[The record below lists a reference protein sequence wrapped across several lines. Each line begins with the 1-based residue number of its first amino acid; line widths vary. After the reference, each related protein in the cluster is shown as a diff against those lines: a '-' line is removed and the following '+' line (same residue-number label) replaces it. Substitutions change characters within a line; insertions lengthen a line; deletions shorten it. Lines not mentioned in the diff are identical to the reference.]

1 MVKAL
6 VFGTKD
12 LCVRIAPW
20 SLYIQFF
27 FLPISRAIV
36 GAKEIYRYGRL
47 LAGRERKDW
56 HYSKA
61 AFHQRG
67 YEVSVDARDPA
78 AYPCNVFT
86 SPCAYSLLDCT

>member
-20 SLYIQFF
+20 SLHAQFF
-27 FLPISRAIV
+27 WPASRAIV
-36 GAKEIYRYGRL
+36 GAKEIDSYERL

-67 YEVSVDARDPA
+67 YEGSVDARDPA